1 MQILPG
7 PRHGLC
13 VSSAGRRRRSCS
25 LLAMHLESPRTHRSL
40 KAALVELG
48 QILTGADKV
57 LILSVLLGAGVL
69 FFYQNH
75 RPWFSREVV
84 VQISGKQFGPYS
96 LSKPRVLRFEGPLG
110 VSEVEIDRQ
119 GARVIAA
126 PCPQK
131 LCMRPWVRR
140 PGEVAVCLPNS
151 FILMVKGGGRG
162 AELDGVSR

>member
-1 MQILPG
+1 
-7 PRHGLC
+7 
-13 VSSAGRRRRSCS
+13 
-25 LLAMHLESPRTHRSL
+25 MHLESPRTRRSL

-57 LILSVLLGAGVL
+57 LILSVLLGAGLL
-69 FFYQNH
+69 FFYQH
-75 RPWFSREVV
+75 STPQFSREVV
-84 VQISGKQFGPYS
+84 VQVSGKQFGPYP
-96 LSKPRVLRFEGPLG
+96 LSESQVLRFGGTLG

-131 LCMRPWVRR
+131 LCVRAGWVRR
-140 PGEVAVCLPNS
+140 PGEVVVCLPNS